1 MAEHTPIPWA
11 IDPDHRPGMGWNAHV
26 VEASDPNNRV
36 CFMTSGPEGKINAAF
51 IVLAA
56 NNHDT
61 LVQLLKDINAKDSQ
75 GYPDAPMSSVLRRRI
90 EAVLALMAGS
100 KQP

>member
-51 IVLAA
+51 IVLAT
-56 NNHDT
+56 NNHAA
-61 LVQLLKDINAKDSQ
+61 LVKHLHRLASVCCDEDALRLLDSINA
-75 GYPDAPMSSVLRRRI
+75 PA
-90 EAVLALMAGS
+90 AGS